1 MKLLNKMIAL
11 LAIVTSTMVYSQ
23 DTKND
28 SVAKINYLKEVEV
41 TATSNSNKSILSQPQ
56 SISKLDKKE
65 LNRNT
70 GLFLDDA
77 INTNAP
83 GVNMQKRTVSGGQQ
97 FNIRGYGN
105 GVRGTN
111 GSNSNFDTQGTKVYL
126 NNIPVTDA
134 EGITVLDDIDF
145 ASIGNVEIVKGPSG
159 SLYGLAIAGVVNL
172 KTIQPEL
179 EKISLTQNTLFGSY
193 GLKRVTTQAQIGG
206 KNGSMLINYGNQ
218 TYDGFMKHTASSKDF
233 VNIFGNTSLSEKQ
246 KINAYLGYS
255 DSYDQRNGELTREQY
270 EDFDYSGNPAYIKND
285 AHSHVVSFRGGLNHD
300 YQFNKSIENTLTVF
314 GTGIVSDASSA
325 GGWTDRTA
333 LNYGFRTSFNTNF
346 DLGTS
351 LKLSGI
357 TGAELQQQN
366 SQTIAYA
373 MVANGVDP
381 DAYNVIGSQRS
392 NRYSISKTNHLF
404 TEWTLNMPYDFSVTA
419 GVGSS
424 YMGIESQDRMYVPA
438 NNTPGTYRPS
448 TLSAS
453 YKNMV
458 SPKFAINKVFN
469 KAVSVYASYNKGYKA
484 PVSSYFYIPY
494 TGEVNKDLKAE
505 VGTQFEI
512 GSKGNLLNNRFTYEV
527 ALFQTN
533 FKDKMTSVAV
543 PNATNTATLYS
554 YIVNAGEQVHKGI
567 EINLKYE
574 LIKSETGFVKN
585 VTPFANVTYSDFK
598 YKDYVF
604 QRTYNIA
611 FDFSGEK
618 VLGTPPVVFNSGFD
632 FMFKYGFYGNVT
644 YNYRDAVFYSY
655 VPTATTDPNRVHYET
670 KSYNLLNAKLGYQR
684 KIVNNLSLDASLGIN
699 NITNTQYYQMVFN
712 NQLPDAYLPAPYNAT
727 FFGGLNLK
735 YTF

>member
-1 MKLLNKMIAL
+1 MNLLNKTL
-11 LAIVTSTMVYSQ
+11 VLGAIVSSAMGYSQ
-23 DTKND
+23 EIKKDTVTK
-28 SVAKINYLKEVEV
+28 VNYLKEVEV
-41 TATSNSNKSILSQPQ
+41 TATSNTNKTILSQPQ
-56 SISKLDKKE
+56 SISKLGEKE
-65 LNRNT
+65 LNRST

-77 INTNAP
+77 INTNVP
-83 GVNMQKRTVSGGQQ
+83 GVNMQRRTVSAGQQ

-111 GSNSNFDTQGTKVYL
+111 GTNSNFDTQGTKVYL

-134 EGITVLDDIDF
+134 EGITLMDDLDF
-145 ASIGNVEIVKGPSG
+145 SSIGNVEVVKGPSG

-179 EKISLTQNTLFGSY
+179 NKISLAQNTLFGSY
-193 GLKRVTTQAQIGG
+193 GLKRLTTQAQIGG
-206 KNGSMLINYGNQ
+206 KNGAMLINYGSQ
-218 TYDGFMKHTASSKDF
+218 KYDGFMEHTASSKDF
-233 VNIFGNTSLSEKQ
+233 VNIFGNSTLSEKQ
-246 KINAYLGYS
+246 KINVYLGYS

-270 EDFDYSGNPAYIKND
+270 EDFDYSGNPNYIKNN

-300 YQFNKSIENTLTVF
+300 YQFNRNIGNSFSVF
-314 GTGIVSDASSA
+314 GTGIESDVSSA
-325 GGWTDRTA
+325 GGWTDKSA
-333 LNYGFRTSFNTNF
+333 LNFGFRTTFNLNF
-346 DLGTS
+346 DLGTAY
-351 LKLSGI
+351 KLSGI
-357 TGAELQQQN
+357 AGTEMQQQN
-366 SQTIAYA
+366 SQAISYA

-512 GSKGNLLNNRFTYEV
+512 GSKGTLMNNKLTYELAV
-527 ALFQTN
+527 FQTN

-554 YIVNAGEQVHKGI
+554 YIVNAGEQIHKGI
-567 EINLKYE
+567 EASVKYE
-574 LIKSETGFVKN
+574 LISNENGFFKSVS
-585 VTPFANVTYSDFK
+585 PFANVTYSDFK
-598 YKDYVF
+598 YKDYIY
-604 QRTYNIA
+604 QRSYNIA
-611 FDFSGEK
+611 FDFSNEK
-618 VLGTPPVVFNSGFD
+618 VLGTPPVVFNAGVD
-632 FMFKYGFYGNVT
+632 FAIKYGFYGNVT
-644 YNYRDAVFYSY
+644 YNYRDAMFYSY
-655 VPTATTDPNRVHYET
+655 VPTTASDPNMVHYET
-670 KSYNLLNAKLGYQR
+670 ASYNLLNAKFGYQR
-684 KIVNNLSLDASLGIN
+684 NITNNLLLDATFGVN
-699 NITNTQYYQMVFN
+699 NITNTQYYQMVFS

>member
-1 MKLLNKMIAL
+1 MNLLNKTL
-11 LAIVTSTMVYSQ
+11 VLGAIVSSAMGYSQ
-23 DTKND
+23 EIKKDTVTK
-28 SVAKINYLKEVEV
+28 VNYLKEVEV
-41 TATSNSNKSILSQPQ
+41 TATSNTNKTILSQPQ
-56 SISKLDKKE
+56 SISKLGEKE

-77 INTNAP
+77 INTNVP
-83 GVNMQKRTVSGGQQ
+83 GVNMQRRTVSAGQQ

-111 GSNSNFDTQGTKVYL
+111 GTNSNFDTQGTKVYL

-134 EGITVLDDIDF
+134 EGITLMDDLDF
-145 ASIGNVEIVKGPSG
+145 SSIGNVEVVKGPSG

-179 EKISLTQNTLFGSY
+179 NKISLAQNTLFGSY
-193 GLKRVTTQAQIGG
+193 GLKRLTTQAQIGG
-206 KNGSMLINYGNQ
+206 KNGAMLINYGSQ
-218 TYDGFMKHTASSKDF
+218 KYDGFMEHTASSKDF
-233 VNIFGNTSLSEKQ
+233 VNIFGNSTLSEKQ
-246 KINAYLGYS
+246 KINVYLGYS

-270 EDFDYSGNPAYIKND
+270 EDFDYSGNPNYIKNN

-300 YQFNKSIENTLTVF
+300 YQFNRNIGNSFSVF
-314 GTGIVSDASSA
+314 GTGIESDVSSA
-325 GGWTDRTA
+325 GGWTDKSA
-333 LNYGFRTSFNTNF
+333 LNFGFRTTFNLNF
-346 DLGTS
+346 DLGTAY
-351 LKLSGI
+351 KLSGI
-357 TGAELQQQN
+357 AGTEMQQQN
-366 SQTIAYA
+366 SQAISYA

-512 GSKGNLLNNRFTYEV
+512 GSKGTLMNNKLTYELAV
-527 ALFQTN
+527 FQTN

-554 YIVNAGEQVHKGI
+554 YIVNAGEQIHKGI
-567 EINLKYE
+567 EASVKYE
-574 LIKSETGFVKN
+574 LISNENGFFKSVS
-585 VTPFANVTYSDFK
+585 PFANVTYSDFK
-598 YKDYVF
+598 YKDYIY
-604 QRTYNIA
+604 QRSYNIA
-611 FDFSGEK
+611 FDFSNEK
-618 VLGTPPVVFNSGFD
+618 VLGTPPVVFNAGVD
-632 FMFKYGFYGNVT
+632 FAIKYGFYGNVT
-644 YNYRDAVFYSY
+644 YNYRDAMFYSY
-655 VPTATTDPNRVHYET
+655 VPTTASDPNMVHYET
-670 KSYNLLNAKLGYQR
+670 ASYNLLNAKFGYQR
-684 KIVNNLSLDASLGIN
+684 NITNNLLLDATFGVN
-699 NITNTQYYQMVFN
+699 NITNTQYYQMVFS
-712 NQLPDAYLPAPYNAT
+712 NQLLDAYLPAPYNAT